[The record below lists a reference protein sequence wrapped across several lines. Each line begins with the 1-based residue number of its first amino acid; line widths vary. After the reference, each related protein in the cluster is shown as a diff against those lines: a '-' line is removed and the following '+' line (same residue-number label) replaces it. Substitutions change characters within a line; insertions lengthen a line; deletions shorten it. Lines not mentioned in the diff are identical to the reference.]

1 MEKLKK
7 AIECLKRYDPEK
19 IILFGS
25 YARNDF
31 DSESDIDFVVIKN
44 TEKRF
49 IERLLEVAEL
59 LGNELG
65 KIDVFVYTPEEFER
79 MIEWGNPFI
88 ERVLK
93 EGKVVYEKK

>member
-25 YARNDF
+25 YAREDF
-31 DSESDIDFVVIKN
+31 DLESDIDFVVIKR

-49 IERLLEVAEL
+49 IERLLEVAGL
-59 LGNELG
+59 LENELG
-65 KIDVFVYTPEEFER
+65 KVDVFVYTPEEFER